1 MLIIF
6 LKCLICCLN
15 VNNLCSKIDAIYL
28 DNANFCVPLTMN
40 ATMYLLISLFE
51 AL

>member
-15 VNNLCSKIDAIYL
+15 VNNLCSEKIDAIYL
-28 DNANFCVPLTMN
+28 DNANLCVPLERRN
-40 ATMYLLISLFE
+40 VSSHIIE